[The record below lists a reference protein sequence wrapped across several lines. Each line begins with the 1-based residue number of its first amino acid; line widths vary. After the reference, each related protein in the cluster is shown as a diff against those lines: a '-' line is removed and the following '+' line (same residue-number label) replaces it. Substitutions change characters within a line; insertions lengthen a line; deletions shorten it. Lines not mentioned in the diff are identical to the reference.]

1 MLKRLLDTTS
11 IIAWWKTSF
20 SNPPKKSR
28 IALSS
33 LKYSFKVNISI
44 ELNSMPPN
52 ITLLSCSLSLNS
64 TLFFFFQIA
73 YKRLLSP
80 SILFLLSHSQ
90 YPVTLFY
97 QFCLLYLPQ
106 IYSPPYFRHQN
117 LFPKDYLKCHNQ
129 ILLSISI
136 CSHFTWNE
144 ATKAIMM

>member
-1 MLKRLLDTTS
+1 MLRRLLDTTS

-33 LKYSFKVNISI
+33 LKYSFKVNISKI
-44 ELNSMPPN
+44 ELNSLPPN
-52 ITLLSCSLSLNS
+52 IPLLSCSLSLNS
-64 TLFFFFQIA
+64 TLFF
-73 YKRLLSP
+73 KLPTRLLSP

-144 ATKAIMM
+144 ATEVIMM